1 MNNPT
6 ALEFKNVRKKY
17 FIQERS
23 TPRLGAWVVDKLF
36 EHLKRTPYYSLDDM
50 SFSVPKGQMLGFLG
64 KNGAGKSTTLK
75 LAAGITQPTEGFVST
90 RGRICSMLELG
101 VGFHPDLSGMENIFY
116 NGIILGL
123 TRHEILEKLER
134 IVAFSGLSEQFLLE
148 PVKHYSSGMYSR
160 LACSVSM
167 HLDPDILLIDEV
179 FSVGDADF
187 QQKGI
192 IRILELNEQGVT
204 VLLVS
209 HILSAMRDLCHRL
222 IWIDQGKV
230 KADDEA
236 DEVIKLY
243 RKFMLDQS
251 LAPWN
256 FMRQDKYVVSESSE
270 SPDTSN
276 FCELKSL
283 RVLNE
288 KNDECDEFATEE
300 KAVLEIDV
308 ETIGDGAD
316 FVLEIFARWPDGRVL
331 FRDRSPMQ
339 KAGTDKVRYVI
350 ERWPFLQT
358 PVHLNVGI
366 LDADQ
371 TDRVIDRK
379 LDWKIIQ
386 SRVPK
391 EIPVGNVVLNPKSR
405 MQVMKLNVS

>member
-36 EHLKRTPYYSLDDM
+36 EHLKRTPYYSLDDI

-75 LAAGITQPTEGFVST
+75 LAAGITQPTEGTVRT

-123 TRHEILEKLER
+123 TRQEILDKLER
-134 IVAFSGLSEQFLLE
+134 IVSFSGLSEQFLLE

-204 VLLVS
+204 VLMVS
-209 HILSAMRDLCHRL
+209 HILSAMRDLCDRL

-230 KADDEA
+230 EA
-236 DEVIKLY
+236 DGEANEIIKLY

-256 FMRQDKYVVSESSE
+256 FMRADMYVVTESSE

-276 FCELKSL
+276 FCKLQNL
-283 RVLNE
+283 RVLNASE
-288 KNDECDEFATEE
+288 EECDEFATEE
-300 KAVLEIDV
+300 KAVLEIDL
-308 ETIGDGAD
+308 ETIGDGAG
-316 FVLEIFARWPDGRVL
+316 FVLEICARWPDGRVL
-331 FRDRSPMQ
+331 FRDRSPEQ
-339 KAGTDKVRYVI
+339 KAGTHKVRYI
-350 ERWPFLQT
+350 IDRWPFLQT
-358 PVHLNVGI
+358 PVHLNIGI
-366 LDADQ
+366 LDASQ
-371 TDRVIDRK
+371 SDRVFDRK

-391 EIPVGNVVLNPKSR
+391 EIPVNNAVLNPKSR
-405 MQVMKLNVS
+405 MQVVKLNAS